1 MNDQEPGQTTNG
13 NQSGDR
19 LRSTIAFPYG
29 SLRDAEVIADVLHQS
44 WGGSA
49 SPDQIA
55 GSLNTKPRGGTFR
68 NRLGAARIFGAVNVA
83 RGKVTLS
90 DLGHR
95 LVDPSAKKAARVEAF
110 LTVPL
115 FKAIYETYE
124 GKSLPPDGGLEQKIA
139 ELGVSVKQTSKARQS
154 MQSSA
159 KRAGFFDTT
168 KGRLVKPPVG
178 STPGGSSSHQGR
190 DGNGSTS
197 QQTADDPLITLW
209 MTLLDDGGSWSAEET
224 QKFVAAARAM
234 REVMSKS
241 G

>member
-1 MNDQEPGQTTNG
+1 MNNQEPLQTATGQ
-13 NQSGDR
+13 QSGDR

-83 RGKVTLS
+83 RGKVSLT

-95 LVDPSAKKAARVEAF
+95 LVDPNAKKAARVEAF

-115 FKAIYETYE
+115 FKAIYEAYE

-168 KGRLVKPPVG
+168 KGRLVKPSVA
-178 STPGGSSSHQGR
+178 SNPGGSSKHQH
-190 DGNGSTS
+190 DGNGSAS
-197 QQTADDPLITLW
+197 QQSVSDPLVSLW
-209 MTLLDDGGSWSAEET
+209 MTLLDDGGSWSPDET

-234 REVMSKS
+234 REVMTKS